1 MFLHINKIHIAYL
14 FATVFFIC
22 FSFTGCSELPGLN
35 DSSVTISGTRYPAET
50 ENIILTGYDSDDYS
64 VFAKLKNLKS
74 LDVTALDLSPDDYEK
89 LTSQVGNQVRVIW
102 SVPFNGDKVPNT
114 TSELTLSGTVSS
126 DDAYT
131 IKYFHSL
138 NKLSI
143 TDAEITQE
151 LYDIVSTASENNPD
165 LQLNYSASLY
175 GVAFD
180 NNTEIL
186 DLNNIKIDSL
196 DQLCLAIEIFPNIKS
211 IEMCDCGLSNQIMQG
226 LREEYPDIKFVW
238 KIHFLYYTVR
248 TDIQVFSTLATTL
261 QRPGNSETFYPLFK
275 YCTDL
280 RALDL
285 GHMAIT
291 DISEIKNLKKLHT
304 LILADNHITDITP
317 LAELKELVYL
327 EIFQNRIS
335 DISPVLE
342 LPNLE
347 DLNLCYNMR
356 LKNPTVLVNCKKLKR
371 LYISYCR
378 LDNNEIKQLR
388 NGIPSDCE
396 FNYTAPNCV
405 FSGWRTNANARNTKI
420 REAFKNWRKVK
431 EYPTWDNIIYK

>member
-1 MFLHINKIHIAYL
+1 
-14 FATVFFIC
+14 
-22 FSFTGCSELPGLN
+22 
-35 DSSVTISGTRYPAET
+35 
-50 ENIILTGYDSDDYS
+50 
-64 VFAKLKNLKS
+64 
-74 LDVTALDLSPDDYEK
+74 
-89 LTSQVGNQVRVIW
+89 
-102 SVPFNGDKVPNT
+102 
-114 TSELTLSGTVSS
+114 
-126 DDAYT
+126 
-131 IKYFHSL
+131 
-138 NKLSI
+138 
-143 TDAEITQE
+143 
-151 LYDIVSTASENNPD
+151 
-165 LQLNYSASLY
+165 
-175 GVAFD
+175 
-180 NNTEIL
+180 
-186 DLNNIKIDSL
+186 
-196 DQLCLAIEIFPNIKS
+196 
-211 IEMCDCGLSNQIMQG
+211 
-226 LREEYPDIKFVW
+226 
-238 KIHFLYYTVR
+238 
-248 TDIQVFSTLATTL
+248 
-261 QRPGNSETFYPLFK
+261 
-275 YCTDL
+275 
-280 RALDL
+280 
-285 GHMAIT
+285 MAIT